1 MFTANVVNQRGMALE
16 LGTVLPVNPSIKLPI
31 KAYPTLAVMDAAI
44 KNSTLTSLEQ
54 KQFLLQNANKVGN
67 WVDQVITGVQS
78 PSAVAPKI
86 QALFDA
92 MPTMGSHP

>member
-1 MFTANVVNQRGMALE
+1 MDDRNLII
-16 LGTVLPVNPSIKLPI
+16 L
-31 KAYPTLAVMDAAI
+31 MDAAI

-78 PSAVAPKI
+78 PNAVAPKI
-86 QALFDA
+86 QDQLNA
-92 MPTMGSHP
+92 MPTMESHP